1 MRMDIEFDTAKDALN
16 RDKHGVSLAFG
27 VRVFEDPMH
36 LVLGSIRPVDG
47 EDRFKAIG
55 MVEGRLWT
63 AVHVLRGVRVRFISV
78 RKSNDGEQ
86 KVYCRP

>member
-1 MRMDIEFDTAKDALN
+1 MVMDIEFDTAKDAIN

-27 VRVFEDPMH
+27 VWVFNDPMH
-36 LVLGSIRPVDG
+36 LVLTSIRPVDG

-55 MVEGRLWT
+55 KVDGRLWT
-63 AVHVLRGVRVRFISV
+63 AVHVVRGERVRFISV

-86 KVYCRP
+86 KVYARP